1 MKTAC
6 KNSTFTRNGSVA
18 NWRFSLCAPARASTM
33 SPGFALQGLKRP
45 GLVSRLS
52 ASSLAVRC
60 ALARGAALL
69 MALAY
74 TAIGQWAVRD
84 VCCDCFVVLD
94 LESKIDLSSRS
105 AERRRCRLARRGQY
119 ARDVRQRPTRDR
131 MRTARRSQ
139 RCRGKTADA
148 ARLAGDPARATPT
161 AEDASPGPPGRRVV
175 RPCFVCHVRP
185 VRVLIR
191 DMYLTTC
198 ARHGSQIRSNAVTRG
213 SRAR

>member
-1 MKTAC
+1 MFRENHSSGLEVELSRLSSPKTEPATAV
-6 KNSTFTRNGSVA
+6 STK
-18 NWRFSLCAPARASTM
+18 
-33 SPGFALQGLKRP
+33 SPGFALQGLERP

-69 MALAY
+69 MARAY
-74 TAIGQWAVRD
+74 AAIGQWAVRD

-105 AERRRCRLARRGQY
+105 AERRRGRLARRGQC
-119 ARDVRQRPTRDR
+119 ARDVRLRPSRDR
-131 MRTARRSQ
+131 MRAARRSL

-148 ARLAGDPARATPT
+148 ARWAGVPARATPT
-161 AEDASPGPPGRRVV
+161 AEDASPGPPGWLVV
-175 RPCFVCHVRP
+175 RPCFVCLVRP

-191 DMYLTTC
+191 DLFVTTY
-198 ARHGSQIRSNAVTRG
+198 ARHGSQFRSYAVTRG

>member
-1 MKTAC
+1 MT
-6 KNSTFTRNGSVA
+6 GSA
-18 NWRFSLCAPARASTM
+18 QEPICGASHTK
-33 SPGFALQGLKRP
+33 SPGFALQGLERP

-69 MALAY
+69 MARAY
-74 TAIGQWAVRD
+74 AANGEWAVRD
-84 VCCDCFVVLD
+84 CCCDCFVVLD
-94 LESKIDLSSRS
+94 QETENDISSRS
-105 AERRRCRLARRGQY
+105 AERRRCRLACRGQC

-131 MRTARRSQ
+131 RRTARRSQ
-139 RCRGKTADA
+139 WCRGTTADVAFWA
-148 ARLAGDPARATPT
+148 ADPARATPT
-161 AEDASPGPPGRRVV
+161 AEDASPGPPGRLVV

-185 VRVLIR
+185 VRVFIR
-191 DMYLTTC
+191 DMFVTTC